1 MKSLRNYCMTSYTK
15 QVKYFFFLLCLIS
28 FIFSKS
34 GEKKCRVLALQ
45 GGGDK
50 GSYQAGAMQGLFSK
64 LPPEEVAYDVVT
76 GISVGALNAA
86 GLALFQPGDE
96 KSALEFIL
104 GTWRGFKSWHDV
116 YKRWPLSVLSG
127 FINKSSFYNTS
138 PMKKLLTSKV
148 QGKKIMRKIVV
159 GSVDL
164 ITGKYQTWDERNMMN
179 YQQIVERIMCSSAFP
194 GFFPYVDEGY
204 AHYTDGGINVGV
216 DLISGINRCK
226 EMGFKDEEI
235 ILDTILCST
244 SHIPEKEKNLKAPQ
258 VLARIVEIVH
268 YNNSM
273 RDLMDALR
281 FYPNVNFRYLV
292 SPEKHLPSGSLPIQ
306 FDPKKLEEMIQIGIV
321 DGEKTVKDGEGTNYK
336 KLLGYSPHPLLHN
349 QGELKFLN

>member
-1 MKSLRNYCMTSYTK
+1 MSSLYLK
-15 QVKYFFFLLCLIS
+15 QVKYVFFFFCLIS
-28 FIFSKS
+28 FVFSES

-64 LPPEEVAYDVVT
+64 LSPEEVAYDVVT

-86 GLALFQPGDE
+86 SLALFQPGDE
-96 KSALEFIL
+96 QSALKFIL
-104 GTWRGFKSWHDV
+104 GTWRGIKSWHDV

-127 FINKSSFYNTS
+127 FIDKSSFYNTS
-138 PMKKLLTSKV
+138 PLKKLLSSKI
-148 QGKKIMRKIVV
+148 QGKEILRKIVV

-164 ITGKYQTWDERNMMN
+164 KTGKYQTWDERNMMN

-194 GFFPYVDEGY
+194 GFFPYVDEEY

-216 DLISGINRCK
+216 DLISGINKCK

-235 ILDTILCST
+235 ILDTILCSN

-258 VLARIVEIVH
+258 VLARIVEII
-268 YNNSM
+268 YFNNSM

-292 SPEKHLPSGSLPIQ
+292 SHKGDFPTGSLAIQ
-306 FDPKKLEEMIQIGIV
+306 FDPQKMEEMIQLGII
-321 DGEKTVKDGEGTNYK
+321 DGENTIKDGEGTNYK
-336 KLLGYSPHPLLHN
+336 KLLGYSPHPLLNN
-349 QGELKFLN
+349 QRGIKFLN